1 MKISITNLV
10 TDNFSVAVQELYSIT
25 ITNIDFNTGNITI
38 KDDIVSSSVVSLEP
52 KSIYFTGQTESFDL
66 TLT

>member
-10 TDNFSVAVQELYSIT
+10 TDNFSVAVQELYSIA

-38 KDDIVSSSVVSLEP
+38 KDDILSSSVASLEP
-52 KSIYFTGQTESFDL
+52 KSIYFTGQAESFDL
-66 TLT
+66 TPA